1 VRCIFVVLLS
11 FVSSFDS
18 AAQSVLRVF
27 PNPVIEYF
35 ILNDEAG
42 TVEQII
48 VFNIL
53 GKTLKT
59 FRAADGPRFMVSDLP
74 EGIYLVRF
82 VNANNNIIKTI
93 RISKMRL
100 KA

>member
-1 VRCIFVVLLS
+1 MRCIFVVFLS
-11 FVSSFDS
+11 LVAFSDG
-18 AAQSVLRVF
+18 AAQGLLRVF
-27 PNPVIEYF
+27 PNPVGEYF
-35 ILNDEAG
+35 ILQDEAG
-42 TVEQII
+42 TVEQIV

-82 VNANNNIIKTI
+82 VNANNVIKTV